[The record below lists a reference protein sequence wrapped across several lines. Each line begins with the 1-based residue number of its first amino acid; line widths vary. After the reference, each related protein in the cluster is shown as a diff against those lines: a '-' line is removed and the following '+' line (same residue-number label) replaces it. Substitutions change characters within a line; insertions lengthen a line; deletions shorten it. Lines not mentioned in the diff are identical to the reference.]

1 MRHVWRLI
9 AALPLLAYIARG
21 ASSNAG
27 DLPLPEKIYPALE
40 IILRSAVQQ
49 SPRMI
54 SQALDLE
61 QAENDRIQ
69 ARAGLLPYAGAF
81 FRDYQTNDQRADLP
95 GQTLSVNKIY
105 YDISVS
111 QPVFFWN
118 EKRNNARMGEIRQ
131 KISQGRYRDA
141 YRLFA
146 QEIRGQY
153 MQLVLGKLGLVRARF
168 TQQYAKDQLKIGEER
183 YEQKLISDTQIFTTR
198 LDAERA
204 DINVE
209 RLEFDLASA
218 KQAFARL
225 TGTPE
230 LADDA
235 IPEAV
240 PTVTYPATQCDQLL
254 ADFLAQKDY
263 PTIEADILRKQIEIG
278 DLNYRVQKVRLLPK
292 VSVAVGTNQDE
303 QSYTLNTAQKY
314 RVTSYYAGVQVNWSI
329 FDGFSTRAAVHSAL
343 ANRRQLEGAYQ
354 DLSARLATQ
363 ARQQN
368 KLIYFSARNMA
379 IDDRYL
385 DGGEGDFRNK
395 QDDFKRGVISEADLS
410 LIRLGLYDRQIN
422 AYRSRIDVLQRVGDF
437 LGTIEQ
443 DPVSAYLALPA
454 EDK

>member
-1 MRHVWRLI
+1 MRHVWRLF
-9 AALPLLAYIARG
+9 AALPLLACVIRG

-27 DLPLPEKIYPALE
+27 DLPLPEKIYPALDT
-40 IILRSAVQQ
+40 ILRSAIQQ

-54 SQALDLE
+54 SGALDLE

-69 ARAGLLPYAGAF
+69 ARSGLLPFAGAF
-81 FRDYQTNDQRADLP
+81 FRDYQTRDDRADLP

-131 KISQGRYRDA
+131 KISQGRYREG

-146 QEIRGQY
+146 QEVRSQY
-153 MQLVLGKLGLVRARF
+153 LLLVLGKLALTRARF
-168 TQQYAKDQLKIGEER
+168 YQQYAKDQLKTGEER
-183 YEQKLISDTQIFTTR
+183 YQQKLISDNQIFTTR

-204 DINVE
+204 DMNVE
-209 RLEFDLASA
+209 RLEFDYANA
-218 KQAFARL
+218 KQTFARL

-230 LADDA
+230 LEEDA
-235 IPEAV
+235 IPEV
-240 PTVTYPATQCDQLL
+240 IPTVTYPTAQCDQLL
-254 ADFLAQKDY
+254 ADYLAQKDY
-263 PTIEADILRKQIEIG
+263 PTIEADILRKQIEID

-292 VSVAVGTNQDE
+292 FSVAVGTNQDE

-314 RVTSYYAGVQVNWSI
+314 RVTSYYAGVQVNWPI
-329 FDGFSTRAAVHSAL
+329 FDGFATRAAVHSAL
-343 ANRRQLEGAYQ
+343 AHRRQLEGAYQ
-354 DLSARLATQ
+354 DLSARLAAQ

-385 DGGEGDFRNK
+385 DSGEGDFRNK
-395 QDDFKRGVISEADLS
+395 QDDFKRGVISEADLN
-410 LIRLGLYDRQIN
+410 LVRLGLYDRQIN
-422 AYRSRIDVLQRVGDF
+422 AYRSRIDVLQKVGDF

-443 DPVSAYLALPA
+443 DPVSVYLALPA

>member
-9 AALPLLAYIARG
+9 AALPLLACIARG

-27 DLPLPEKIYPALE
+27 DLPLPEKIYPALDT
-40 IILRSAVQQ
+40 ILHSAIQQ
-49 SPRMI
+49 SPRMV

-69 ARAGLLPYAGAF
+69 ARAGLLPYAAAY
-81 FRDYQTNDQRADLP
+81 FRDYQTNDVRADLP
-95 GQTLSVNKIY
+95 GETLSVNKVY
-105 YDISVS
+105 YDVSVV

-118 EKRNNARMGEIRQ
+118 ERRNGARMGEIRQ

-141 YRLFA
+141 YRLLA
-146 QEIRGQY
+146 QEVRGQY
-153 MQLVLGKLGLVRARF
+153 LQLVMGKLGLTRARF
-168 TQQYAKDQLKIGEER
+168 YQQYAKDQLKTGEER
-183 YEQKLISDTQIFTTR
+183 YQQKLISDLQIFTTR

-204 DINVE
+204 DMNVE
-209 RLEFDLASA
+209 RLEFDYGNA

-235 IPEAV
+235 IPDAIPV
-240 PTVTYPATQCDQLL
+240 VTYPAAQCDQLL
-254 ADFLAQKDY
+254 ADFLALKDY
-263 PTIEADILRKQIEIG
+263 PTTEADILRKQIEIG

-292 VSVAVGTNQDE
+292 VSVAIGTNQDE

-314 RVTSYYAGVQVNWSI
+314 RVTSYYAGFIVNWSI
-329 FDGFSTRAAVHSAL
+329 FDGFSTRAAVHNAL

-354 DLSARLATQ
+354 DLSVRLAAQ

-368 KLIYFSARNMA
+368 KLIYFSARSMA
-379 IDDRYL
+379 IDDRFL
-385 DGGEGDFRNK
+385 DSGESDFRNK
-395 QDDFKRGVISEADLS
+395 QDDFKRGVISEADLN
-410 LIRLGLYDRQIN
+410 LTRLGLYDRQVN
-422 AYRSRIDVLQRVGDF
+422 AYRSRIDVMQRVGDF

-443 DPVSAYLALPA
+443 DPVSVNLPLPA
-454 EDK
+454 KDK